1 VQSQDYAIL
10 AAFENQNGLRA
21 SLCRGT
27 TSSALVANAAA
38 QHSEATASIS
48 CRASRALSNETVRLN
63 NLIDNNQVS
72 SETTKELARTAV
84 TSINSFDE
92 SIQRLVNCTQ
102 DSLRCSEETNII
114 SQDIE
119 ASSVEQLRKQ
129 LLQQNHSKSMFALLF
144 LLHNLLMKVHRIC
157 FI

>member
-1 VQSQDYAIL
+1 
-10 AAFENQNGLRA
+10 
-21 SLCRGT
+21 
-27 TSSALVANAAA
+27 
-38 QHSEATASIS
+38 
-48 CRASRALSNETVRLN
+48 
-63 NLIDNNQVS
+63 
-72 SETTKELARTAV
+72 
-84 TSINSFDE
+84 
-92 SIQRLVNCTQ
+92 VNCTQ